1 MGSIIIGFFK
11 GLFLGFIG
19 FIIFGLPASLFQSS
33 YSATNFWGFLA
44 SLCVL
49 GGPIVGIVSELREGK
64 NISSQN
70 SKIKE
75 HRQMLERELP
85 LLMNTI
91 RNGYNSKSV
100 ESVEKYYKACDTMIF
115 YCAKYFYIND
125 LRNIVNPYKN
135 ECYLYTFLKYEN
147 GSYKTTTT
155 SVGEEIHKEIELR
168 HLENRTGLL

>member
-11 GLFLGFIG
+11 GLFYGFIG
-19 FIIFGLPASLFQSS
+19 FVIFGLPASLFQSS
-33 YSATNFWGFLA
+33 YSATNFFGFLA
-44 SLCVL
+44 SLCILV
-49 GGPIVGIVSELREGK
+49 GPIVGIVSELRAGGDIVKQK
-64 NISSQN
+64 NNIN
-70 SKIKE
+70 E
-75 HRQMLERELP
+75 HKQMLERELP
-85 LLMNTI
+85 QLMNTI
-91 RNGYNSKSV
+91 RNWYNSKSV
-100 ESVEKYYKACDTMIF
+100 ERVEKYYKACDTMIF

-135 ECYLYTFLKYEN
+135 ECYSYPFLKYEN